1 MVYRYCKKKISDIQK
16 SCSMLD
22 EEYVNSMT
30 WAEKKNDLSYVH
42 KGNALKRKN
51 NEMKSGI
58 KDLKEALQASQEKRK
73 KSHISWFIS

>member
-16 SCSMLD
+16 SCSILD
-22 EEYVNSMT
+22 EKYVNSMIQ
-30 WAEKKNDLSYVH
+30 AEKKNDLSYVH

-73 KSHISWFIS
+73 KSHIS

>member
-1 MVYRYCKKKISDIQK
+1 MIQ
-16 SCSMLD
+16 
-22 EEYVNSMT
+22 
-30 WAEKKNDLSYVH
+30 AEKKNDLSYVH

-73 KSHISWFIS
+73 KSHIS